1 MLDTD
6 TIVIHGTHRSHS
18 LRVFKPGSMN
28 RIGQVR
34 VMAVHGRK
42 IMKRFWKRPLSDS
55 ARLERVRRRKE
66 RTRKGLSVLPS
77 LLTLGNLVCGFGAII
92 RVALIEF
99 DPVTHSLTPA
109 SQQSLFYAGCLI
121 FLAMIF
127 DALDGRV
134 ARMTKSTSDFGG
146 ELDSL
151 CDAITF
157 GVTPGIMVV
166 LLNPISRYPNSFWG
180 QAAWVFGVAYAC
192 GAVLRLARF
201 NVENTHDESA
211 HNSFEGLP
219 TPAAA
224 GVIASLALL
233 HNFLLGDRVEW
244 LTFLGESAPVQIA
257 NWIGYLLPLVALGL
271 GYLMISRHSYVHVVN
286 VYMRGRKSF
295 DHMNSLLVGGAL
307 LSLFVLYLPEVA
319 AAIAFGGFAI
329 SGPAKTLLRRK
340 RSRVGDSHEPLGYTA
355 SVHKDPEPKAEA
367 PKEDATE
374 SEADAP
380 TKENKAP
387 DSAEASAT
395 EKS

>member
-1 MLDTD
+1 
-6 TIVIHGTHRSHS
+6 
-18 LRVFKPGSMN
+18 
-28 RIGQVR
+28 
-34 VMAVHGRK
+34 
-42 IMKRFWKRPLSDS
+42 MKRFWRRPLSES
-55 ARLERVRRRKE
+55 ARIERVRRRKE
-66 RTRKGLSVLPS
+66 RTRKGLSLLPS

-92 RVALIEF
+92 RVALIKF
-99 DPVTHSLTPA
+99 DPVTHNLMPE

-121 FLAMIF
+121 FIAMIF

-244 LTFLGESAPVQIA
+244 LTFLGADAPALIA
-257 NWIGYLLPLVALGL
+257 NWVGYLLPVVALGL
-271 GYLMISRHSYVHVVN
+271 AYLMMSRHSYVHFVN

-295 DHMNSLLVGGAL
+295 DHLNSLLVIGAL
-307 LSLFVLYLPEVA
+307 LALFVVYLPEVA
-319 AAIAFGGFAI
+319 AVLVFGGFAI
-329 SGPAKTLLRRK
+329 SGPVKTLLRGK
-340 RSRVGDSHEPLGYTA
+340 GEKGEDLQNPLDFTA
-355 SVHKDPEPKAEA
+355 TLHKDNGTSTPTKPQEAEA
-367 PKEDATE
+367 KNEEETSSETTE
-374 SEADAP
+374 AKAV
-380 TKENKAP
+380 ENK
-387 DSAEASAT
+387 
-395 EKS
+395 

>member
-1 MLDTD
+1 
-6 TIVIHGTHRSHS
+6 
-18 LRVFKPGSMN
+18 
-28 RIGQVR
+28 
-34 VMAVHGRK
+34 
-42 IMKRFWKRPLSDS
+42 MKRFWRRPLSES
-55 ARLERVRRRKE
+55 ARIERVRRRKE
-66 RTRKGLSVLPS
+66 RTRKGLSLLPS

-92 RVALIEF
+92 RVALIKF
-99 DPVTHSLTPA
+99 DPITHNLKPE

-201 NVENTHDESA
+201 NVENTHDESS

-244 LTFLGESAPVQIA
+244 LTFLGDDAPALIA
-257 NWIGYLLPLVALGL
+257 NWVGYLLPVVALGL
-271 GYLMISRHSYVHVVN
+271 AYLMMSRHSYVHFVN

-295 DHMNSLLVGGAL
+295 DHLNSLLVVGAL
-307 LSLFVLYLPEVA
+307 LALFVVYLPEVA
-319 AAIAFGGFAI
+319 AVLVFGGFAI
-329 SGPAKTLLRRK
+329 SGPVKTLMRGK
-340 RSRVGDSHEPLGYTA
+340 AAKAESHESPLDFKATL
-355 SVHKDPEPKAEA
+355 HKDKPPTQAKSDDSPKAADSKKAEQKS
-367 PKEDATE
+367 PES
-374 SEADAP
+374 SEAKAA
-380 TKENKAP
+380 ENK
-387 DSAEASAT
+387 
-395 EKS
+395 